1 MAHGTQDNDDI
12 ISGINVTPLVD
23 IVLVILIIFI
33 VTASFVFRNTMDMQL
48 PRSASAEQRTGGLL
62 NLALTADGEL
72 LIDGQPAAER
82 DIAAAVR
89 NARDE
94 LDRKGAG
101 GEVSAFVSADVA
113 TQYGRFARVVDRL
126 RLAGVAEIALD
137 TQPLDL
143 DEVR

>member
-1 MAHGTQDNDDI
+1 
-12 ISGINVTPLVD
+12 
-23 IVLVILIIFI
+23 VILIIFI

-48 PRSASAEQRTGGLL
+48 PQSASAEQRTSGLL

-72 LIDGQPAAER
+72 LIDGQPAAEG

-89 NARDE
+89 SARE
-94 LDRKGAG
+94 KLGQEGAG

-126 RLAGVAEIALD
+126 RLAGVADIALD